1 MSVHVTRPDHVTT
14 QFIAIPIV
22 PSRRLPSTRDT
33 LGVAGRGLLVGIGI
47 ALVLIAGSSGGAIL
61 AAGLLA
67 LGAALSGWG
76 E

>member
-1 MSVHVTRPDHVTT
+1 MSVDLARPDRVTT
-14 QFIAIPIV
+14 QFMAIPIAE
-22 PSRRLPSTRDT
+22 PRRLPSVRDA
-33 LGVAGRGLLVGIGI
+33 LGVAVRGLLVGVGI

-67 LGAALSGWG
+67 LGAALSSWG

>member
-1 MSVHVTRPDHVTT
+1 MSVELARPDRVTT
-14 QFIAIPIV
+14 QFMAIPT
-22 PSRRLPSTRDT
+22 SEDRRLPSGRDA
-33 LGVAGRGLLVGIGI
+33 LGVAVRGLLVGLGI

-67 LGAALSGWG
+67 LGAALSSWG